1 VGLEQGPVLRGDSG
15 QPLPPGLAGGVRPG
29 HARVGGVEHEIRDA
43 LTNLIFNAVDAL
55 PQGGTIEV
63 RTSLLNS
70 DAANQQVR
78 LEVSDSGIGM
88 DEQTRRRCLEP
99 FFTTKGE
106 RGTGLGLAMVY
117 GMAQRHGAELQI
129 DSQPGRGTTVR
140 TLFPI
145 GAAAAGDT
153 GRVPVLRV
161 VSRSLRILIVDD
173 DAALIQSLRSSLQEE
188 GHQVTAAAGG
198 QEGIEAFHRARL
210 SPEPFDVVITDLGMP
225 YVDGRQVIASIRP
238 ASARTISSRRASPR
252 HRRSPSSNPVAT
264 TVPVRSR
271 KSPSTP
277 RPPTTSV
284 CVIFRCTTR

>member
-1 VGLEQGPVLRGDSG
+1 
-15 QPLPPGLAGGVRPG
+15 
-29 HARVGGVEHEIRDA
+29 
-43 LTNLIFNAVDAL
+43 
-55 PQGGTIEV
+55 
-63 RTSLLNS
+63 
-70 DAANQQVR
+70 
-78 LEVSDSGIGM
+78 
-88 DEQTRRRCLEP
+88 
-99 FFTTKGE
+99 
-106 RGTGLGLAMVY
+106 MVY

-238 ASARTISSRRASPR
+238 AAPQTPIILLTGWGKGLEAEGELPPKVDRVLAKPPRMQELRAALAELTAEQPKHSG
-252 HRRSPSSNPVAT
+252 
-264 TVPVRSR
+264 
-271 KSPSTP
+271 
-277 RPPTTSV
+277 
-284 CVIFRCTTR
+284 